1 MKNITLNFKHSSSA
15 LIFSYSVN
23 VWLAI
28 KLLHWGIYNSPC
40 KTCTSF
46 ARLPVKI
53 WLRNQT
59 VQSKLISIIFAEQ
72 NEHSNPSE
80 RIGLCR
86 AFTTTFNRRRLCQKR
101 TMLSLSLLLEY
112 HGQFS
117 HWGDF
122 SCNFCCNFN
131 RRSQVIFG
139 PALGQPS
146 PVANGWWRPKV
157 KFFLIPVPFDK
168 KSFLC
173 CCFSLVS
180 ERLNINRYSKTR
192 VRC

>member
-46 ARLPVKI
+46 VRSPVKI
-53 WLRNQT
+53 WLRNQI

-86 AFTTTFNRRRLCQKR
+86 AFTTTFNRRRLCPKR

-112 HGQFS
+112 QSQFS

-139 PALGQPS
+139 PAL
-146 PVANGWWRPKV
+146 
-157 KFFLIPVPFDK
+157 LIK
-168 KSFLC
+168 KAFCAVVFHLFQSVLTSTVIVRRAC
-173 CCFSLVS
+173 DVNTYHVS
-180 ERLNINRYSKTR
+180 YRR
-192 VRC
+192 